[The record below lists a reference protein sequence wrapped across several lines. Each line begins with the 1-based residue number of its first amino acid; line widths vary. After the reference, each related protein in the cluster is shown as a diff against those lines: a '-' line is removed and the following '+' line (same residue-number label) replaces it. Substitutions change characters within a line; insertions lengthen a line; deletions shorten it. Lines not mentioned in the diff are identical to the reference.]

1 MNRKT
6 TGILYGSIGAVC
18 YGTNPL
24 FALHMYGNGYGANS
38 VLFYRYF
45 TAVIIF
51 GLWSKFIKKVS
62 LKIEVKE
69 ILPLCIAA
77 LMFSLSSLALFHS
90 YSYIDGGIASVILFI
105 YPIFVA
111 IIMTLFFKEKIS
123 LSTILSILLVSFGV
137 FLLYKGKNG
146 QNLNLTGLSLVVI
159 SAISYAVYMVLIKK
173 NNILNKMKSEKLTF
187 YIMLFGLSV
196 FIYNL
201 NFLQSLQAVS
211 SPILWFDILMLAI
224 LPTIVAIDTL
234 NISIKMIGPTLSA
247 VVSALEPVSAMIFCV
262 VFFHEEITIKIFFG
276 IIAILSAVFIVV
288 LNKSPKGNN

>member
-247 VVSALEPVSAMIFCV
+247 IVSALEPVSAMIFCV

>member
-159 SAISYAVYMVLIKK
+159 SAISYAIYMVLIKK

-201 NFLQSLQAVS
+201 NFLQSLQTVS
-211 SPILWFDILMLAI
+211 SPVLWFDILMLAI